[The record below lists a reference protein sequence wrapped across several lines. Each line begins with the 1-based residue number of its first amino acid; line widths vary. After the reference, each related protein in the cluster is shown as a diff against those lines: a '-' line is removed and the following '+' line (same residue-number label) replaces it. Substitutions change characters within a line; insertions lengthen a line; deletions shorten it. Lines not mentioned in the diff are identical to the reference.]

1 MIQFLLI
8 LLGFIDPNSN
18 ANTTNIDPVTITANS
33 ISIGNHL
40 DTSGETTQTPPKK

>member
-8 LLGFIDPNSN
+8 LLGFLDPNSN
-18 ANTTNIDPVTITANS
+18 ANTTNINLLTLTESS
-33 ISIGNHL
+33 ISLGEDP